1 MNGSGIPCNDC
12 SPNYLSNELGGSV
25 AITTY
30 PQILENPEWCIGRC
44 ANESHCGDTN
54 EQPFL
59 HPLRHVIQ
67 IWCLVHIL
75 TPPLVRTIFL
85 VPHEYHLSEDVLGH
99 LL

>member
-1 MNGSGIPCNDC
+1 M
-12 SPNYLSNELGGSV
+12 SPN
-25 AITTY
+25 AM
-30 PQILENPEWCIGRC
+30 
-44 ANESHCGDTN
+44 ANKSHCGDTN